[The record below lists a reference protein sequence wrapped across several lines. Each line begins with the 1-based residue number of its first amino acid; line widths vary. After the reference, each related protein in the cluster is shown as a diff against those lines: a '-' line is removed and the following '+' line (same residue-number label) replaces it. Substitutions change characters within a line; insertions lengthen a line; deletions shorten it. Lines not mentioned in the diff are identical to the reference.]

1 MRVLT
6 LLLASSTV
14 LFGTGASGPPTAR
27 GYFMMPACTTC
38 AWCGS
43 YDGTQHETIPPWG
56 NKLGPPQSCTSGSCS
71 NHTSCL
77 KTLGP
82 DAEAGKRLFSAA
94 AAGDRHGLLAAARE
108 LEARVTINHDRNL
121 IQLAGCQPGAIAA
134 QLPLDAET
142 LTAIE
147 AALDD

>member
-1 MRVLT
+1 MRL
-6 LLLASSTV
+6 
-14 LFGTGASGPPTAR
+14 
-27 GYFMMPACTTC
+27 
-38 AWCGS
+38 
-43 YDGTQHETIPPWG
+43 
-56 NKLGPPQSCTSGSCS
+56 
-71 NHTSCL
+71 
-77 KTLGP
+77 LGP

-94 AAGDRHGLLAAARE
+94 AAGDRHGLLATARE
-108 LEARVTINHDRNL
+108 LEARVAFNHDRNL